1 MSAYFKMKTH
11 IILLTRIIGGWEVRE
26 IEQYHYTTKLA
37 IKIVG
42 YLLRKKNENERIHH
56 SLAK

>member
-1 MSAYFKMKTH
+1 MV
-11 IILLTRIIGGWEVRE
+11 WEVRE

-42 YLLRKKNENERIHH
+42 YLLRKKKKKNENERIHD

>member
-1 MSAYFKMKTH
+1 MKTH
-11 IILLTRIIGGWEVRE
+11 IILLTRIIGVWEVRE